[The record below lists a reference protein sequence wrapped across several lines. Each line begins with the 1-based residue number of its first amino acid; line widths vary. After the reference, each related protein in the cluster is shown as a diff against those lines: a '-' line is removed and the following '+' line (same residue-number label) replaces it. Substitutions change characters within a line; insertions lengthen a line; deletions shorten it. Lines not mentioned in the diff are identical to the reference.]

1 MSQRTALII
10 DDEPDVTTY
19 HGALLEDNGWKVMT
33 ANSGDEGLALAQA
46 TPPDIV
52 LLDVM
57 MPERGGMST
66 FVAFRKDPRTK
77 DIPVILVTGIQ
88 DTLTQDFEAYLQRFK
103 AYHPDGYIEK
113 PVDPDRLLALLD
125 DLTKVTS

>member
-1 MSQRTALII
+1 MPQRTALII

-19 HGALLEDNGWKVMT
+19 HGTLLEDHGWQVMT
-33 ANSGDEGLALAQA
+33 ANSGDDGLELARSN
-46 TPPDIV
+46 PPDIV

-66 FVAFRKDPRTK
+66 FVALRKDPATK
-77 DIPVILVTGIQ
+77 SIPVVLVTGIQ
-88 DTLTQDFEAYLQRFK
+88 ETLTQDFQAYLQRFK

-113 PVDPDRLLALLD
+113 PVDPDRLLTLLD
-125 DLTKVTS
+125 ELTTVTS